1 MIRPVGTQDAN
12 RSSPDRA
19 GTAPLAEPP
28 TARALWPTFMRRTLD
43 EDVLRPQDLPARRAP

>member
-12 RSSPDRA
+12 GSPPDRA
-19 GTAPLAEPP
+19 GTAPPAEPP